1 MRKNNKKNFK
11 HIITV
16 AALALII
23 SVSGMLNCSH
33 SSAKYINWSLYYN
46 SYTPSS
52 EHVTSRSFTD
62 TNTQKS
68 IWGYVYSYNGKS
80 TTKLYMF
87 NNYTNK
93 PLGTTIYG
101 HSGGAVNYNL
111 AGKGRSLNMY
121 AGIYNYKDGA
131 SSPRGRFVY

>member
-33 SSAKYINWSLYYN
+33 SSAEYINWSLYYN
-46 SYTPSS
+46 SYTPSC
-52 EHVTSRSFTD
+52 EHVTSLSFNERSTRKD
-62 TNTQKS
+62 

-80 TTKLYMF
+80 TTKLYML
-87 NNYTNK
+87 NKYNNK

-101 HSGGAVNYNL
+101 NSGGAVNYIL
-111 AGKGRSLNMY
+111 DKKGRSLYMY